1 MVSVEEGD
9 QGECFTAKNKKNM
22 SEHLWEGAPEGKQRT
37 N

>member
-9 QGECFTAKNKKNM
+9 QGECFTAKNKNM
-22 SEHLWEGAPEGKQRT
+22 SEHLWEGALEGKQRT